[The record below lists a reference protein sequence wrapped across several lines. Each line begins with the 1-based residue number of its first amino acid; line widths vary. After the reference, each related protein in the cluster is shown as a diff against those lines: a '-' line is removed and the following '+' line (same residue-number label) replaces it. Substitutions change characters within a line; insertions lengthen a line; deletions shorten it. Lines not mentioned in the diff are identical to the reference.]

1 MANVLFISEAFVKDN
16 TLLHENI
23 DFKFIRPVIMLSQ
36 DIHLQPKLGSTMF
49 NELKTQIIG
58 GSLTAVNT
66 TLLNDYIQPML
77 LYWVQ
82 AEAPA
87 AISYKFLNKGLM
99 QQSSENSS
107 TASLDE
113 INFIRRSTRTRLSGT
128 PRGWSTSFLRTMLII
143 QHIEI
148 LRVALMSFNPIQ
160 GLSLLECFSEGEND
174 GHHLK
179 INMSRNA
186 NLKNQQKLRK
196 YVHSQPNI
204 QPDRN
209 RSDCSP
215 ADQAVRSGR
224 CMGDQPKG
232 A

>member
-1 MANVLFISEAFVKDN
+1 MANVLFISENFVKDN

-36 DIHLQPKLGSTMF
+36 DIHLQPKLGTTMF

-58 GSLTAVNT
+58 GSLTTANT

-107 TASLDE
+107 TSSLDE
-113 INFIRRSTRTRLSGT
+113 INFISQKYKDKAEWYTERLVN
-128 PRGWSTSFLRTMLII
+128 F
-143 QHIEI
+143 
-148 LRVALMSFNPIQ
+148 
-160 GLSLLECFSEGEND
+160 LLEND
-174 GHHLK
+174 ADYPAY
-179 INMSRNA
+179 RNPESG
-186 NLKNQQKLRK
+186 LDI
-196 YVHSQPNI
+196 I
-204 QPDRN
+204 QPDTRTYSTGMFLG
-209 RSDCSP
+209 RSRRITSLEDKYE
-215 ADQAVRSGR
+215 QKR
-224 CMGDQPKG
+224 
-232 A
+232 

>member
-36 DIHLQPKLGSTMF
+36 DIHLQPKLGTTMF

-58 GSLTAVNT
+58 GTLTTANT

-107 TASLDE
+107 TSSLDE
-113 INFIRRSTRTRLSGT
+113 INFISQKYKDKAEWYTERLVN
-128 PRGWSTSFLRTMLII
+128 F
-143 QHIEI
+143 
-148 LRVALMSFNPIQ
+148 
-160 GLSLLECFSEGEND
+160 LLEND
-174 GHHLK
+174 ADYPAY
-179 INMSRNA
+179 RNPESGLDA
-186 NLKNQQKLRK
+186 
-196 YVHSQPNI
+196 I
-204 QPDRN
+204 QPDTRTFTTGMFLG
-209 RSDCSP
+209 RSRRFTSLEDKYESK
-215 ADQAVRSGR
+215 R
-224 CMGDQPKG
+224 
-232 A
+232 

>member
-1 MANVLFISEAFVKDN
+1 MANVLFISETFLKDN

-36 DIHLQPKLGSTMF
+36 DIHLQPKLGTTMF

-58 GSLTAVNT
+58 GTLTAANT

-107 TASLDE
+107 TSSLDE
-113 INFIRRSTRTRLSGT
+113 INFISQKYKDKAEWYTERLVNFLLENDADYPAYRNPESGLDVIQPYTRTYTTGM
-128 PRGWSTSFLRTMLII
+128 FLGRSKRWI
-143 QHIEI
+143 
-148 LRVALMSFNPIQ
+148 
-160 GLSLLECFSEGEND
+160 SLED
-174 GHHLK
+174 
-179 INMSRNA
+179 
-186 NLKNQQKLRK
+186 K
-196 YVHSQPNI
+196 YESK
-204 QPDRN
+204 R
-209 RSDCSP
+209 
-215 ADQAVRSGR
+215 
-224 CMGDQPKG
+224 
-232 A
+232 

>member
-1 MANVLFISEAFVKDN
+1 MANVLFISENFVKDN

-36 DIHLQPKLGSTMF
+36 DIHLQPKLGTTMF

-58 GSLTAVNT
+58 GSLTTANT

-107 TASLDE
+107 TSSLDE
-113 INFIRRSTRTRLSGT
+113 INFISQKYKDKAEWYTERLVN
-128 PRGWSTSFLRTMLII
+128 F
-143 QHIEI
+143 
-148 LRVALMSFNPIQ
+148 
-160 GLSLLECFSEGEND
+160 LLEND
-174 GHHLK
+174 ADYPAY
-179 INMSRNA
+179 RNPESG
-186 NLKNQQKLRK
+186 LD
-196 YVHSQPNI
+196 VI
-204 QPDRN
+204 QPDTRTYSTGMFLG
-209 RSDCSP
+209 RSRRITSLEDKYE
-215 ADQAVRSGR
+215 QKR
-224 CMGDQPKG
+224 
-232 A
+232 